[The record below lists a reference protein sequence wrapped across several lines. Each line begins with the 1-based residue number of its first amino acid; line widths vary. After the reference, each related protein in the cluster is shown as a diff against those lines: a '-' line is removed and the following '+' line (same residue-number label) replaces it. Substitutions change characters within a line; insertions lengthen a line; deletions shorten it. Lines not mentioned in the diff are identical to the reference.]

1 MRSAFQS
8 AVLVVFAGL
17 LTGVSASGQS
27 AQDAGAAR
35 PPAAP
40 PVQPVV
46 APPPPP
52 PVVVSPFDGVWR
64 YVGGDAERRAFE
76 ASVTRTV
83 QGMGFFV
90 EGIAAAR
97 LRDRSP
103 IPTQITIRVQGSEI
117 DFTGVLGRRFR
128 TPVNGTPI
136 QTQNAQ
142 GEPITL
148 STRINGNQM
157 VRHGS
162 RPDGARRE
170 VLTVNGN
177 TLVLEGT
184 VTSPRLPRP
193 LTYRFTFRR

>member
-1 MRSAFQS
+1 VKTVSKPGV
-8 AVLVVFAGL
+8 VLSMTCVFAARVAL
-17 LTGVSASGQS
+17 GQS
-27 AQDAGAAR
+27 APDAGAAR
-35 PPAAP
+35 AP
-40 PVQPVV
+40 VAQPTPVQAPV
-46 APPPPP
+46 PP
-52 PVVVSPFDGVWR
+52 PVVVSPFNGVWR
-64 YVGGDAERRAFE
+64 YVGGDGERRAFE

-103 IPTQITIRVQGSEI
+103 LPEVITIRVQGNQIE
-117 DFTGVLGRRFR
+117 FTGVRGRLFR
-128 TPVNGTPI
+128 TPADGTPI
-136 QTQNAQ
+136 QTQNPQ

-157 VRHGS
+157 VRHGA

-170 VLTVNGN
+170 VITVNGN